1 MISKCNVILA
11 SILGYS
17 LLMNIVI
24 YKVKI
29 NIINLLQLRVLF
41 NIILD
46 VIWTK
51 LDIK

>member
-1 MISKCNVILA
+1 MISKFNG
-11 SILGYS
+11 ILGYS

-29 NIINLLQLRVLF
+29 KIINLSQVNVLF

-46 VIWTK
+46 VIS
-51 LDIK
+51 LD